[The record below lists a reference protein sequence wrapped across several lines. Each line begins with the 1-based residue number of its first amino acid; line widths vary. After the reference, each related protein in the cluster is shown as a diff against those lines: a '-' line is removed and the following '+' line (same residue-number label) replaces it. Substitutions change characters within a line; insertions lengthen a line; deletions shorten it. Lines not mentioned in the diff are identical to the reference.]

1 MLAIKKSADLATA
14 KNLKNIVVLL
24 NLVPGSGFKGNSFGY

>member
-1 MLAIKKSADLATA
+1 MLAIKKSRSVALE

-24 NLVPGSGFKGNSFGY
+24 NLVSGVEFEGERFGY

>member
-1 MLAIKKSADLATA
+1 MLAIKRSADLATA

-24 NLVPGSGFKGNSFGY
+24 NLVSGSGFKGDRFGY